1 MIVVLATVIGMAS
14 ATLRGGRLRR
24 LAQVELRKVW
34 LIWVTIIVQTVIFEL
49 PSTIVSDQAYALVHI
64 GTYVS
69 AFVFLW
75 LNRHIPGAL
84 IIGAGA
90 AANAAA
96 ITANGGVMPASPS
109 AWETAGLPA
118 ELGAERERERAR
130 EIRQGTHNDTETEH
144 NTINLNNK
152 TTQSISNTKQLE
164 LGVAELASERERT
177 RKIRQGTHNDTESR
191 HDTINL
197 NNITIQSIPTNTKQL
212 ELGVAELGAKRERA
226 REIRRGTDN
235 HTETRRNTINQNN
248 ITIQSISANTKQ
260 LELGVAELG
269 AERERIRAQAQSKD

>member
-49 PSTIVSDQAYALVHI
+49 PSAIVSDRAYALVHI
-64 GTYVS
+64 GTYLS

-109 AWETAGLPA
+109 AWETAGLPVA
-118 ELGAERERERAR
+118 PPGQFENSDLTTDANLAFLGDIFAIPEAWPLSNVFSIGDILIVIGGTWFAHVWCRRAHTSNVWAPPVPDERVAD
-130 EIRQGTHNDTETEH
+130 H
-144 NTINLNNK
+144 
-152 TTQSISNTKQLE
+152 
-164 LGVAELASERERT
+164 LGVPA
-177 RKIRQGTHNDTESR
+177 
-191 HDTINL
+191 
-197 NNITIQSIPTNTKQL
+197 
-212 ELGVAELGAKRERA
+212 
-226 REIRRGTDN
+226 
-235 HTETRRNTINQNN
+235 
-248 ITIQSISANTKQ
+248 
-260 LELGVAELG
+260 
-269 AERERIRAQAQSKD
+269 